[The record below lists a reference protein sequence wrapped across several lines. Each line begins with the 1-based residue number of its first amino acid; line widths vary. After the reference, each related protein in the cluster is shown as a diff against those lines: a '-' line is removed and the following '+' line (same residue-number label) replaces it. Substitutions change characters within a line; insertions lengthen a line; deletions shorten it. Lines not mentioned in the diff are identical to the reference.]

1 MERLKEIERKI
12 EWRDREERKRN
23 VIIKGVEIK
32 EGKRREA
39 VEKVLEIIRARVEVR
54 EVKRIARDGDR
65 EGEMTLV
72 RLGSEEQRKEVME
85 RKAKLREK
93 NERVIEDWIWKER
106 RLEEIARIEEGKG
119 RRGYGMIRLEGQWW
133 FWDEEEEVLRDGK
146 GRVWRGRGKNS
157 GGT

>member
-54 EVKRIARDGDR
+54 EVKRIARDRDR
-65 EGEMTLV
+65 EGEMILV

-85 RKAKLREK
+85 RKAKLRGK
-93 NERVIEDWIWKER
+93 NERVEDWRTGHGRKGGWK
-106 RLEEIARIEEGKG
+106 K
-119 RRGYGMIRLEGQWW
+119 
-133 FWDEEEEVLRDGK
+133 
-146 GRVWRGRGKNS
+146 
-157 GGT
+157 

>member
-65 EGEMTLV
+65 EGEMILV
-72 RLGSEEQRKEVME
+72 RLRSEEQRKEVME
-85 RKAKLREK
+85 RKAKLRGR
-93 NERVIEDWIWKER
+93 NERVIEDWI
-106 RLEEIARIEEGKG
+106 
-119 RRGYGMIRLEGQWW
+119 
-133 FWDEEEEVLRDGK
+133 
-146 GRVWRGRGKNS
+146 
-157 GGT
+157 